1 MFSNKPTDEQ
11 QQKEQI
17 SKHLRSAD
25 EFFRYGRYDESMVQ
39 IDLALRLDPK
49 NVLARSFKERVKMMQ
64 KRVHGDSH
72 ERASGMSEQEKQ
84 TAIANLLSAAEER
97 INAKDY
103 KTALNKI
110 SEVYKIDAQNP
121 YARAYSDRI
130 EELQQQQ
137 KAEAEKFFRSSQNP
151 VQDPSQTSVKPGPA
165 VKPIH
170 GAFFMYRELMKE
182 VWFDGKMTNEEEQE
196 LKNVRNMF
204 SISNKEHFDIEI
216 EVKHNAY
223 LDALRMA
230 WRDGVLTTNERQV
243 LEMMRQRYGITTDEH
258 AALEN
263 KVQEAKKGTP
273 TKATILL
280 VDVDKDHRTSLM
292 GFLSQRN
299 FEVISVGSVEEA
311 FEKIVSHF
319 PHLVLTEII
328 FAPNQMDGFALYEK
342 LRKHPTLKSIPFFFM
357 SRIRDEKV
365 VRAAMRLGLDL
376 FFSKPVDQ
384 ELLIAAIEGRL
395 LSK

>member
-1 MFSNKPTDEQ
+1 MFSNKPAGEQ

-17 SKHLRSAD
+17 TKHLRTAD
-25 EFFRYGRYDESMVQ
+25 EYFRFGRYEEATVQ
-39 IDLALRLDPK
+39 LDLALRLDPK

-64 KRVHGDSH
+64 KRVHGDLNEKST
-72 ERASGMSEQEKQ
+72 GMNEQEKN
-84 TAIANLLSAAEER
+84 TLIASLLSAAEER

-103 KTALNKI
+103 KSALNKI

-137 KAEAEKFFRSSQNP
+137 KIEAEKFFRSTQNP
-151 VQDPSQTSVKPGPA
+151 VQSPSQASAKPEPA
-165 VKPIH
+165 VKMVH

-182 VWFDGKMTNEEEQE
+182 VWFDGKVTNDEEQE
-196 LKNVRNMF
+196 LKNVRNIF
-204 SISNKEHFDIEI
+204 GITNKEHFDIEL

-223 LDALRMA
+223 LEALRMA

-243 LEMMRQRYGITTDEH
+243 LELMRQRYGITSDEH

-263 KVQEAKKGTP
+263 KVQDAKKGTP

-280 VDVDKDHRTSLM
+280 VDVDREHRNAVT
-292 GFLSQRN
+292 GFLGERN
-299 FEVISVGSVEEA
+299 YEVISVGSIEEA
-311 FEKIVSHF
+311 FEKIVNHF

-328 FAPNQMDGFALYEK
+328 FAPNQMDGFALFDK
-342 LRKHPTLKSIPFFFM
+342 LRKHPTLKHIPFFFM

-365 VRAAMRLGLDL
+365 IRAAMRLGLDL
-376 FFSKPVDQ
+376 FFPKPVDQ
-384 ELLIAAIEGRL
+384 ELLLAA
-395 LSK
+395 